1 MAEIIN
7 FPADVKKA
15 AVEKIAAELKVFKG
29 GYKETAVST
38 HIANMLSSFCEQEER
53 FAQTVCKTKRTLSDC
68 AKEILKSSGSAM
80 SDLEVFRRA
89 AQFYYPNVKV
99 SFVMNLEI
107 TGDAPDEAYTNLEA
121 KEEKKE
127 SAKKKETPKKVTSE
141 KATVKETKAE
151 KPKKKV
157 KETMQLSLFDF

>member
-7 FPADVKKA
+7 FPADIKKA
-15 AVEKIAAELKVFKG
+15 AIEKIAAELKVFNG
-29 GYKETAVST
+29 GNKEKAIST
-38 HIANMLSSFCEQEER
+38 YIANTISSFCEQNEL
-53 FAQTVCKTKRTLSDC
+53 FADTVCKTKRTLSDC
-68 AKEILKSSGSAM
+68 ATEIMKSSGNAI
-80 SDLEVFRRA
+80 SDIEVYRRA
-89 AQFYYPNVKV
+89 VRFYFPNAEVN
-99 SFVMNLEI
+99 FVMNIEI
-107 TGDAPDEAYTNLEA
+107 IGDAPDEAYTSLEA

-127 SAKKKETPKKVTSE
+127 SAKKKETPKKVTPE